1 MVICCPTDGLGH
13 SGPSAQCQT
22 TDSRH
27 GSDAV
32 SRGQMC
38 TGRLFGCDDSGVSV
52 KKRPNPE
59 RKPAPVRDTL
69 SQLRLRELLA
79 EVQDRIERIVKG
91 RDRLDGLVEAM
102 LVVTSGL
109 ELDATL
115 RSIVDTAI
123 QLVDARY
130 GALGVRGHGHDLVEF
145 VYQGIDDHTR
155 ALIGHLPQGRG
166 VLGVLID
173 DPQPIRLDNIQQ
185 HSASVGFPANHPPM
199 RTFLGVPVKIRD
211 EVFGNLY
218 LTEKANGQP
227 FSEDDEVL
235 VQALAAAAGIAIA
248 NARLY
253 AQSQARQAWIEAAR
267 DIATEMLSGADP
279 ATVFALLAEKA
290 LKLADA
296 TATMVAVPIEADE
309 PASGAPE
316 LVIAETSG
324 ALSISADD
332 DSVTLTSTPIGDVA
346 LERLPR
352 RFDSLDLAIG
362 VSIEPGPALL
372 LPLRVADT
380 LAGVLVVLRRP
391 GLAPFTDE
399 QLDMMTAFADQ
410 AALAWQLAT
419 SERRMRE
426 LEVLTD
432 RDRIAHELHDHVI
445 QRLFAIGLAM
455 QATLPLARSS
465 EVQRRLSEQVD
476 DLQRVIED
484 IRTAIFALHTTP
496 SDTVRLRQ
504 RLEEAIA
511 ECAVTG
517 LRTMVQFVGPVSVV
531 DATLADH
538 AEAFVRSAV
547 SDATRQP
554 NVDRISVVVEVGDEF
569 RIKVAADGIG
579 VPDDPTAQNLTEMRR
594 MAEDIGGSLEVETA
608 PDGETTL
615 RWSVPLPE

>member
-1 MVICCPTDGLGH
+1 
-13 SGPSAQCQT
+13 
-22 TDSRH
+22 
-27 GSDAV
+27 
-32 SRGQMC
+32 
-38 TGRLFGCDDSGVSV
+38 VSV
-52 KKRPNPE
+52 KKRPNFDQ
-59 RKPAPVRDTL
+59 KPAPVRETL
-69 SQLRLRELLA
+69 SQLRLRELLG
-79 EVQDRIERIVKG
+79 EVQDRIERIVEG

-130 GALGVRGHGHDLVEF
+130 GALGVRGQGHDLVEF
-145 VYQGIDDHTR
+145 VYQGIDDDGR

-185 HSASVGFPANHPPM
+185 HPASVGFPPNHPPM

-253 AQSQARQAWIEAAR
+253 AQSRARQAWIEAAR

-279 ATVFALLAEKA
+279 TTVFALVAEKA
-290 LKLADA
+290 LRLADA
-296 TATMVAVPIEADE
+296 TATMVAVPVEAE
-309 PASGAPE
+309 PLGSGAAE
-316 LVIAETSG
+316 LLITETSG
-324 ALSISADD
+324 VLSVSADED
-332 DSVTLTSTPIGDVA
+332 APTLIGTPIGEVFLDRA
-346 LERLPR
+346 PR
-352 RFDSLDLAIG
+352 RLENLELAIG
-362 VSIEPGPALL
+362 DFTDPGPALL
-372 LPLRVADT
+372 LPLRAGDT
-380 LAGVLVVLRRP
+380 AAGVLVVLRRA
-391 GLAPFTDE
+391 GLPPFTDE
-399 QLDMMTAFADQ
+399 QLDMMAAFAGQ

-426 LEVLTD
+426 LDVLTD
-432 RDRIAHELHDHVI
+432 RDRIARELHDHVI

-455 QATLPLARSS
+455 QATVPLARSP

-476 DLQRVIED
+476 DLQDVIQD
-484 IRTAIFALHTTP
+484 IRTAIFDLNTASSSAT
-496 SDTVRLRQ
+496 RLRQ

-511 ECAVTG
+511 ECSVSG

-531 DATLADH
+531 DAPLADH
-538 AEAFVRSAV
+538 AEAFVRAAV
-547 SDATRQP
+547 ANATRQP
-554 NVDRISVVVEVGDEF
+554 DVSRLSVIVEVGDELC
-569 RIKVAADGIG
+569 IKVAADRQG
-579 VPDDPTAQNLTEMRR
+579 VPDEATANSLAEMRR
-594 MAEDIGGSLEVETA
+594 VAEEIGGSLTLETS
-608 PDGETTL
+608 PDSETL
-615 RWSVPLPE
+615 VRWSVPLPD